1 LIGVRATRDIGF
13 GEAYL
18 YVPLKM
24 TINEETFKNCEIK
37 DIYFKN
43 EADFYDRDK
52 PEHFVLIF
60 FVTY

>member
-1 LIGVRATRDIGF
+1 
-13 GEAYL
+13 
-18 YVPLKM
+18 M

-60 FVTY
+60 FVTYQLTLEDKSYWYPMFEAA